1 VSARGGVTALGALQL
16 DRDVRALRAALSAAF
31 QEGPPPPAVAA
42 AVREGLGLAQHVATL
57 LALENRQEASDVV
70 SRFLGP
76 DDLPGILALRD
87 WPEDGEA
94 GK

>member
-1 VSARGGVTALGALQL
+1 MSSEVAELAPVAAAEAPASAGA
-16 DRDVRALRAALSAAF
+16 S
-31 QEGPPPPAVAA
+31 VAA

-87 WPEDGEA
+87 WPEDGGE
-94 GK
+94 G